1 MSSPIS
7 GFTAIPNPQMLAFM
21 PIQSY
26 LMMYFAG
33 SGWQYGK
40 RKISAM
46 SNEQFNKL
54 TPEELL
60 QQHSIELKNMLPTL
74 EKSLNDV
81 TPLVRILIEQYGDFI
96 KEAIKAIPPAV
107 GTAVTGLQE
116 QLFPK
121 SPGSIYDMVKHWLE
135 DENIP
140 DYLKAEAHE
149 ALKKIDLT
157 TTSNRGFTTGGSQ
170 AIDFGGQSLAEFNRL
185 KKEESARLVSAKANR
200 PKQVQVFN
208 KLFGKSLV
216 PQVRVDVTK
225 RKAGQSAILE
235 RAKLISTIANYGQI
249 IKRKDITLAKKKQWI
264 ERLKPIE
271 QKLVN
276 LLARYRF

>member
-74 EKSLNDV
+74 ERSLNDV

-96 KEAIKAIPPAV
+96 KEAIKATP
-107 GTAVTGLQE
+107 TAIATAGQGLQQ
-116 QLFPK
+116 QLFPASK
-121 SPGSIYDMVKHWLE
+121 GSLYDVVKHALE
-135 DENIP
+135 TDDPLGAI
-140 DYLKAEAHE
+140 LVAM
-149 ALKKIDLT
+149 
-157 TTSNRGFTTGGSQ
+157 GGTQ
-170 AIDFGGQSLAEFNRL
+170 FGQSAGAHSATVTESIDKSFKDTSGQTLAQYEAI
-185 KKEESARLVSAKANR
+185 KKAESARLVAAKANR
-200 PKQVQVFN
+200 PKQIQQFGSTQITAQV
-208 KLFGKSLV
+208 S
-216 PQVRVDVTK
+216 RDVTK
-225 RKAGQSAILE
+225 RKAGQSAIME
-235 RAKLISTIANYGQI
+235 RNNLIKSISDLGQR
-249 IKRKDITLAKKKQWI
+249 IKETRVVQLQKILKKEIVKRQQ
-264 ERLKPIE
+264 RLI
-271 QKLVN
+271 N